1 MNREMVTKTGGW
13 KVNWSFESTDRN
25 EDREEP
31 SRRGGGIDQPLRQE
45 GQIEQNGQEG
55 IFWAKGYPNARK
67 FTERRPSIQEG
78 GMVFLRRNSHEEV
91 EEVIRT
97 GLAGSWRE
105 GRNRRRNVQST
116 SIERSP
122 KEEEEEEERG
132 ERRGGTKPTHRL
144 APAVRQDTKYR

>member
-55 IFWAKGYPNARK
+55 IFWGERVSQCAEVHRTPTQYTRKGNG
-67 FTERRPSIQEG
+67 I
-78 GMVFLRRNSHEEV
+78 LRRNSHEE
-91 EEVIRT
+91 
-97 GLAGSWRE
+97 G
-105 GRNRRRNVQST
+105 
-116 SIERSP
+116 
-122 KEEEEEEERG
+122 
-132 ERRGGTKPTHRL
+132 
-144 APAVRQDTKYR
+144 